1 MIEIRVNGDAADAQ
15 VRAVLAAI
23 AALGAPSATET
34 PEKQAEPEKKAG
46 SEKTAESEPAPE
58 VTFEDL
64 RRAGMAA
71 INKGMR
77 DGYTALLAKY
87 GADRVTEV
95 DQAKW
100 PQLLADTEAL
110 YDRA

>member
-1 MIEIRVNGDAADAQ
+1 MIVEVRVSGDAADAQ
-15 VRAVLAAI
+15 VRAVLAA
-23 AALGAPSATET
+23 LGAPSATEK
-34 PEKQAEPEKKAG
+34 PRNGEPAPAARKAEPEK
-46 SEKTAESEPAPE
+46 TAEPEPAPE

-77 DGYTALLAKY
+77 DEYTALLAKY

-110 YDRA
+110 YGRA